1 MEAETQLPLTN
12 PANCIQVDNV
22 LDLSKS
28 YFVFYIRIKYSFIQT
43 LKLINFLYRQ

>member
-28 YFVFYIRIKYSFIQT
+28 YFVLADCKLNIQT
-43 LKLINFLYRQ
+43 FINAKF

>member
-12 PANCIQVDNV
+12 PVNCIQVDNV

-28 YFVFYIRIKYSFIQT
+28 YFVFYIQIKYSFIQI
-43 LKLINFLYRQ
+43 LNCNYFFI